1 MNDTVDKL
9 VIFLAKRDGIDKLV
23 KTFQYVSK
31 LVRWQVEA
39 THPDVARRFQQ
50 WEVASGLGRK
60 AFRTGRFLTGFN
72 ALRRGPGSTPTF
84 KILAVLAN
92 AGEMV
97 YFFFDHFLWLSR
109 IGTLDAK
116 LAGRMSFISAF
127 GESFGYIFFII
138 ADFIIIKEGLK
149 EERRLI
155 TSSKEDTSKDV
166 TESLRKIRADRVM
179 RLMAV
184 AANVA
189 DFIIALADIEPNP
202 FCNHAVTL
210 GVSGLVSAWAAL
222 EIVLSCYHFGGT
234 WFISLEFEPSMAEG
248 NVSRYVKL
256 TKEQTGVEEIKP
268 GELNQP
274 IEVPHLEVCKCNE
287 CGQPLPENFQPPA
300 DEPWT
305 TGIFGCAEDT
315 ESCWTGLFCPCVLF
329 GRNIESLRDD
339 TPWTTPCVCHAV
351 CVEGGIALAAA
362 TAVFHGINPDTP
374 FLICEGLLFAWW
386 MCGIYTGLVRQ
397 SLQKKYHLKN
407 SPCDPC
413 MVHCCMHWCALC
425 QEHREMKG
433 RLSDNFVM
441 PMTIVNPPPVQ
452 EMSAT
457 TENQDSTPSSEK
469 STSLEMQPL

>member
-1 MNDTVDKL
+1 MSIASESSICLLSFFIDVLMYLRGQIPNMCLSDTAADTDDGLSSGWLWSKKFKSQDRPSIGKTCNRLNLDGRVAGVDKL

-39 THPDVARRFQQ
+39 THPDVAQRFKQ

-138 ADFIIIKEGLK
+138 ADFIIIKEGLE
-149 EERRLI
+149 EERRLL
-155 TSSKEDTSKDV
+155 TSSKEDTSKDA

-210 GVSGLVSAWAAL
+210 GVSGLVSAWAGW
-222 EIVLSCYHFGGT
+222 YRN
-234 WFISLEFEPSMAEG
+234 WPS
-248 NVSRYVKL
+248 
-256 TKEQTGVEEIKP
+256 
-268 GELNQP
+268 
-274 IEVPHLEVCKCNE
+274 
-287 CGQPLPENFQPPA
+287 
-300 DEPWT
+300 
-305 TGIFGCAEDT
+305 
-315 ESCWTGLFCPCVLF
+315 
-329 GRNIESLRDD
+329 
-339 TPWTTPCVCHAV
+339 
-351 CVEGGIALAAA
+351 
-362 TAVFHGINPDTP
+362 
-374 FLICEGLLFAWW
+374 
-386 MCGIYTGLVRQ
+386 
-397 SLQKKYHLKN
+397 
-407 SPCDPC
+407 
-413 MVHCCMHWCALC
+413 
-425 QEHREMKG
+425 
-433 RLSDNFVM
+433 
-441 PMTIVNPPPVQ
+441 
-452 EMSAT
+452 
-457 TENQDSTPSSEK
+457 
-469 STSLEMQPL
+469 

>member
-39 THPDVARRFQQ
+39 THPDVAQRFKQ

-138 ADFIIIKEGLK
+138 ADFIIIKEGLE
-149 EERRLI
+149 EERRLL
-155 TSSKEDTSKDV
+155 TSSKEDTSKDA
-166 TESLRKIRADRVM
+166 TESVRKIRADRVM

-184 AANVA
+184 AANAA

-210 GVSGLVSAWAAL
+210 GVSGLVSAWAGWYRNWPSFTMKLSQVAVQIHSSHSL
-222 EIVLSCYHFGGT
+222 QNGKVFLNVVAMEI
-234 WFISLEFEPSMAEG
+234 
-248 NVSRYVKL
+248 
-256 TKEQTGVEEIKP
+256 
-268 GELNQP
+268 
-274 IEVPHLEVCKCNE
+274 LEVCKCNE

-305 TGIFGCAEDT
+305 TGIFGCSEDT

-351 CVEGGIALAAA
+351 CIEGGITLAAA
-362 TAVFHGINPDTP
+362 TAVFHGIDPSTS

-457 TENQDSTPSSEK
+457 TENQDSAPSSEK
-469 STSLEMQPL
+469 NTSLEMQPL